1 MQVVATSTT
10 SGNSCE
16 RITFQLNFRDC
27 HAKIRQVDSHETL
40 ANGVVVQVLSLNLH
54 FTFLTS
60 FPLLSFMSQTHKLGE
75 RRALEQWG
83 ADEEVHA
90 DLCSRP
96 TEPQEVLC
104 PQWHLPLPGRGENF
118 DFFFFKS
125 FGIACRGLFTYL
137 YSPLFIHF
145 YTYIPFKL
153 CSKVFNEGE
162 ESVGTSS
169 LPLDSAEIEPAQI
182 KVFHLFMRLCV

>member
-1 MQVVATSTT
+1 MQDAQDAEAAAVYGQQEIHQKIMQVVATSTT

-104 PQWHLPLPGRGENF
+104 PQ
-118 DFFFFKS
+118 
-125 FGIACRGLFTYL
+125 
-137 YSPLFIHF
+137 
-145 YTYIPFKL
+145 
-153 CSKVFNEGE
+153 
-162 ESVGTSS
+162 
-169 LPLDSAEIEPAQI
+169 
-182 KVFHLFMRLCV
+182 

>member
-1 MQVVATSTT
+1 MILLLRRGTDLVTQR
-10 SGNSCE
+10 GLPEHC
-16 RITFQLNFRDC
+16 
-27 HAKIRQVDSHETL
+27 DSHETL

-104 PQWHLPLPGRGENF
+104 PQ
-118 DFFFFKS
+118 
-125 FGIACRGLFTYL
+125 
-137 YSPLFIHF
+137 
-145 YTYIPFKL
+145 
-153 CSKVFNEGE
+153 
-162 ESVGTSS
+162 
-169 LPLDSAEIEPAQI
+169 
-182 KVFHLFMRLCV
+182 

>member
-60 FPLLSFMSQTHKLGE
+60 FPLLSFMSQTRWAASSRTTGSRWGGSCRPLFSPH
-75 RRALEQWG
+75 RAPRSTMSTMTSSATRTRWEF
-83 ADEEVHA
+83 
-90 DLCSRP
+90 R
-96 TEPQEVLC
+96 
-104 PQWHLPLPGRGENF
+104 
-118 DFFFFKS
+118 FFFFKS